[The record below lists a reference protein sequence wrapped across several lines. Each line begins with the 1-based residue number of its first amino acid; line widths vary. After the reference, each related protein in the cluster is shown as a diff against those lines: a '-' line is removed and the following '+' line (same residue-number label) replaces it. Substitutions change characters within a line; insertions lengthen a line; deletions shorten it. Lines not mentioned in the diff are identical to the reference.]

1 MDAGSGR
8 RRFFAS
14 LAFLLVA
21 LGAMFPSATARAACT
36 EGACVTVGPRATSIS
51 TTQSVL
57 LNPLLQ
63 ALLPGTGISL
73 SVLDWNALAGADID
87 LNLLLTQLAA
97 DVGVS
102 DPAEV
107 LDADVQLG
115 RLALVAAD
123 VLEAD
128 GNTAAASVLRS
139 LGLQL
144 GGLAGTIRLADIL
157 RLEFPPGALGN
168 IRLDVLDLVTGWVQ
182 LYNYRNVVTTPEP
195 ITVDLADLG
204 LAGIAGIELWAQVVE
219 PPVHAC
225 GPTGTQFYSAS
236 IRLKLN
242 VQVLNTD
249 DTLLAP
255 IISALNS
262 LDIGLL
268 ALRVDRLGLGLLK
281 LQLYVDVARAEGA
294 ITAVDAL
301 TSAVT
306 LQARPGLVN
315 LYIGQIDDGVFWNR
329 NTVLTPGIVDPVD
342 LTSLG
347 LEVEVRLLSILGDGI
362 PVAAVEG
369 EIGITIKAA
378 AEGSP
383 ELQTVVVTGPFPAT
397 ATVSSGSVDLAY
409 LVGSLLD
416 DLELS
421 ASGSGLSLSLIGS
434 PPIEVPV
441 GFILDLI
448 LSTVTSLLEQVLSP
462 LLQAVLELLLGNVVD
477 VLLHLLGIHLGE
489 MVITVEGI
497 AQACTADLVLAK
509 LLDPVDDPGRFDLA
523 ILRDGAVLASASA
536 VGHEGRT
543 ATIETEPGATYA
555 LSEAAA
561 GDTSLSSYAT
571 TWACTGDDG
580 NVVASGDGTSFDLV
594 APAVSS
600 EPLTLTCA
608 FTNRLRQANLSIV
621 KSDGSPVYVPGTT
634 ATYTITV
641 GNDGPDAA
649 RGVTVSDTLPKGAT
663 LDAAWSCTATGGSC
677 DSGSGGAPGD
687 TEINVLIDLDAG
699 GEAVIQVP
707 VRFSADPADYQ

>member
-1 MDAGSGR
+1 MDVGSGR

-51 TTQSVL
+51 TTQSAL

-63 ALLPGTGISL
+63 GLLPGTSIDL
-73 SVLDWNALAGADID
+73 TVADWNGLAGADID
-87 LNLLLTQLAA
+87 LNLLLTRLAA

-102 DPAEV
+102 EPGQV

-115 RLALVAAD
+115 TLMLAAAD

-128 GNTAAASVLRS
+128 GQTLAANALEL
-139 LGLQL
+139 LGLRV
-144 GGLAGTIRLADIL
+144 GGLMGTVRLAEL
-157 RLEFPPGALGN
+157 LELGFPPGALGN
-168 IRLDVLDLVTGWVQ
+168 VRLGVLDLVTGLVQ
-182 LYNYRNVVTTPEP
+182 LYNFRNVITTPDP
-195 ITVDLADLG
+195 VTVDTGALG
-204 LAGIAGIELWAQVVE
+204 LPGVANVELWAQVVE
-219 PPVHAC
+219 PPVYVC
-225 GPTGTQFYSAS
+225 GPAGTEFYSAAV
-236 IRLKLN
+236 RVKLN
-242 VQVLNTD
+242 VTVLQTLLLDPLVQALDGLSILGLVTLDEVSLGASVLN
-249 DTLLAP
+249 
-255 IISALNS
+255 
-262 LDIGLL
+262 
-268 ALRVDRLGLGLLK
+268 
-281 LQLYVDVARAEGA
+281 LQVYADVARAQGTIA
-294 ITAVDAL
+294 AVDAVAG
-301 TSAVT
+301 SVT
-306 LQARPGLVN
+306 LNAQPGLVN
-315 LYIGQIDDGVFWNR
+315 LYIGQIADAVFWNR
-329 NTVLTPGIVDPVD
+329 NTVLTEAVVDPVA
-342 LTSLG
+342 LTQLQLTARVTTLLG
-347 LEVEVRLLSILGDGI
+347 LI
-362 PVAAVEG
+362 PVANLLG
-369 EIGITIKAA
+369 DIGITIKAA
-378 AEGSP
+378 AIGSP
-383 ELQTVVVTGPFPAT
+383 EPTMQVVSGPFPAT
-397 ATVSSGSVDLAY
+397 VTMASGTVS
-409 LVGSLLD
+409 VGSL
-416 DLELS
+416 
-421 ASGSGLSLSLIGS
+421 
-434 PPIEVPV
+434 
-441 GFILDLI
+441 
-448 LSTVTSLLEQVLSP
+448 VTSLLDNLE
-462 LLQAVLELLLGNVVD
+462 LQANGGGLYLELLGMLPVGVNTSVIVNAVLAILNPLLKDVLVPQLSPVLDLVLGGILD
-477 VLLHLLGIHLGE
+477 TLLHLLGIQIGE